1 MVPIEVKPILSW
13 AKVRVS
19 TVLRSRIFLPA
30 HAQIKKYRRLSTMF
44 NKKTPYP
51 LLHTAKYLKVIEE
64 QVGHNFEWLEFK
76 SEFPITDYFHT
87 NRSLPVFVYL
97 ILNFSFS
104 CWFSLSIN
112 INLLTP

>member
-1 MVPIEVKPILSW
+1 
-13 AKVRVS
+13 
-19 TVLRSRIFLPA
+19 
-30 HAQIKKYRRLSTMF
+30 MF

-51 LLHTAKYLKVIEE
+51 LQHNAKYLKVIEE
-64 QVGHNFEWLEFK
+64 QVDHNFEWLEFK

-87 NRSLPVFVYL
+87 NRSLFVYL